1 MLDVYLL
8 SIPVCSNVLDNIKL
22 WHDDEFSTSRGESE
36 GVSKPACLPLQFGKT
51 NHAQMHLNINKDKKA

>member
-22 WHDDEFSTSRGESE
+22 WHDNEFSTSRGESE
-36 GVSKPACLPLQFGKT
+36 GVSKPACLPL
-51 NHAQMHLNINKDKKA
+51 